1 MKLNVSS
8 AYRYLQSPN
17 RKTRK
22 RALKLIKQNKKQRSI
37 S

>member
-17 RKTRK
+17 RKT
-22 RALKLIKQNKKQRSI
+22 KKEH
-37 S
+37 